1 MRKNFVRNLMFCMLL
16 GSVCAFSAGC
26 GGEAESLSFFPVAS
40 LPEELK
46 ETFPE
51 NLQVE
56 NTVVRS
62 NAVPDD
68 LAAKTN
74 EILMQNRFEV
84 CFDSTTGCF
93 MEYANLH
100 ETNPQDDAYQIFAK
114 TMKSFRDT
122 FESAKAYQTYA
133 LQADPADSERNLNWF
148 VFPENV
154 FMNFNQIS
162 TYAKGKGKIL
172 EGTCP
177 MSMWLDQ
184 VQTGLASDTDDTVY
198 VYISDLNEQN
208 GLLST
213 CGKQLKAM
221 LDANAEMDMLLMSY
235 SLEFKGTIHLPT
247 AEIEGNDAD
256 QTQSKTFDDYVDRQ
270 YYLVALGDR
279 VALQALCNSVN
290 QNFKEVNLT
299 TQVFMYRDFCYTE
312 QEKAARMA
320 DGTPAEPDFLKKFP
334 PEFSVL
340 DSAGNVIGE
349 EAPPQPEETPA
360 PPAEDDLLG
369 GRKEDAGL
377 TGGNPSGTPLANLEL
392 CSDPA
397 VLFSEPA
404 TGSVYA
410 YRNLV
415 PSMGSRDAEIAF
427 RLENSSVYHLDT
439 NAMKLYVYQPATAAD
454 DLQGG
459 GQEGGWIASDAAS
472 LADMKISVS
481 AEEESVRIRL
491 EDSLA
496 NTRTPVLAVSI
507 PVTAAYT
514 QENTEKK
521 IQTVS
526 EEFQNLIRTCQVPV
540 PGNDVETYTKTY
552 DFDSFMDKLTGY
564 KAILDSGQ
572 NPLEEL
578 TSKPETAEFLDT
590 VDRLNIIISA
600 DERNS

>member
-1 MRKNFVRNLMFCMLL
+1 VKKNFFRNLMFCVLL
-16 GSVCAFSAGC
+16 GSVCALSAGC
-26 GGEAESLSFFPVAS
+26 VEETTSLSFFPVAS

-51 NLQVE
+51 DLQVE
-56 NTVVRS
+56 NEIVRS

-68 LAAKTN
+68 IAAKTN

-100 ETNPQDDAYQIFAK
+100 ETSLQDKAYQIFAK

-122 FESAKAYQTYA
+122 FESAKAYQTYT
-133 LQADPADSERNLNWF
+133 LQADPSDSEKNLNWF
-148 VFPENV
+148 VFPDNV

-177 MSMWLDQ
+177 MSMWLEQ
-184 VQTGLASDTDDTVY
+184 VQTGLSSGAEDTVY

-213 CGKQLKAM
+213 CGKQMKSL
-221 LDANAEMDMLLMSY
+221 LDANEDMDMLLMSY
-235 SLEFKGTIHLPT
+235 SLAFKGTIHLPT
-247 AEIEGNDAD
+247 AEIEGNDSD

-270 YYLVALGDR
+270 YYLVALGNRD
-279 VALQALCNSVN
+279 ALQALCNSVN

-299 TQVFMYRDFCYTE
+299 TQVFMYHDFCYTE

-320 DGTPAEPDFLKKFP
+320 DGTPAKRDFLKKSP

-340 DSAGNVIGE
+340 DSSGNIIGE
-349 EAPPQPEETPA
+349 EIVSEKPA
-360 PPAEDDLLG
+360 SPATSAEDDLLG
-369 GRKEDAGL
+369 GRQEDA
-377 TGGNPSGTPLANLEL
+377 GTPLANLEL
-392 CSDPA
+392 CTKPD
-397 VLFSEPA
+397 VLFSEHV
-404 TGSVYA
+404 TGSAYI
-410 YRNLV
+410 YRNLI

-439 NAMKLYVYQPATAAD
+439 SAMQLYVYQPATDAD
-454 DLQGG
+454 VLQGG

-472 LADMKISVS
+472 LAEMKISVS
-481 AEEESVRIRL
+481 TEEESVRIHL
-491 EDSLA
+491 EDCLA

-507 PVTAAYT
+507 PVTVAYT

-526 EEFQNLIRTCQVPV
+526 EEFQNLIGTCQVSAL
-540 PGNDVETYTKTY
+540 GNDVETYTKTY

-578 TSKPETAEFLDT
+578 IAEPETTECLAT